1 MVINNKQQ
9 KDKFFDCNFFSK
21 NRKAWTSVLEV
32 FVSILLIAVM
42 ITLVVNSNVIQKP
55 KLSEQIYKDQ
65 ALTLKIIQMD
75 DDLRGK
81 VIGGTLTNS
90 DIENMI
96 PDYLD
101 CNLNNIPANLE
112 DKEIYAK
119 SVLIT
124 TDMNTYDAKELKLF
138 CWKK

>member
-1 MVINNKQQ
+1 MVIKNK
-9 KDKFFDCNFFSK
+9 
-21 NRKAWTSVLEV
+21 RGWTSILEV
-32 FVSILLIAVM
+32 FASILLIAGI
-42 ITLVVNSNVIQKP
+42 ITLVVNSNAIQKP
-55 KLSEQIYKDQ
+55 KISEQIYKDQ
-65 ALTLKIIQMD
+65 TLTLKIIQMD
-75 DDLRGK
+75 NDLRGK
-81 VIGGTLTNS
+81 VIVGTLTNT
-90 DIENMI
+90 DIENII

-138 CWKK
+138 CWEK